1 MKEVIQ
7 KFDNIFNCPNCKKTL
22 WRYKKLP
29 DGKSVCISCY
39 DLYMKKKNEYI
50 KRKLA
55 YIELTSI
62 DLINNGLSEL
72 IFNFFEN
79 KYNINPIESEVVK
92 LWKLLYLKYKQDIDY
107 EIFFNVISNVYNIVK
122 EKNDLESFEKDLNPK
137 NRPAETS
144 SYYCIICKSKIDKET
159 YNYSNKYFNKALC
172 KNHQGTKYHRDLFF
186 ALKQR
191 GIPCEFEA
199 YDGHKH
205 IDIAIHDIKLYIE
218 VDGEHHTIDSN
229 QFIADLKR
237 DKFSNEGGYQ
247 IRRFT
252 NNIISEHIDEI
263 ADNLKEAYKKSKK
276 SSSSSVV

>member
-1 MKEVIQ
+1 MKDVIQ

-29 DGKSVCISCY
+29 DGRSVCISCY
-39 DLYMKKKNEYI
+39 EYYMKKKNENI

-55 YIELTSI
+55 YIELTSR

-72 IFNFFEN
+72 IFYFFEYKFN
-79 KYNINPIESEVVK
+79 NNPIESEVVK

-107 EIFFNVISNVYNIVK
+107 EIFFDVISKVYNIVK
-122 EKNDLESFEKDLNPK
+122 EKNELESFEKELK
-137 NRPAETS
+137 TKKRSTETS
-144 SYYCIICKSKIDKET
+144 NYYCKICKSKIDKET

-172 KNHQGTKYHRDLFF
+172 KNHQGTKHHRDLFF
-186 ALKQR
+186 ALKKR

-199 YDGHKH
+199 YDGYKH
-205 IDIAIHDIKLYIE
+205 VDIAIHDIKLYIE

-237 DKFSNEGGYQ
+237 DKLSNEGGYQ

-252 NNIISEHIDEI
+252 NKIISEHIIEI
-263 ADNLKEAYKKSKK
+263 ADNIKEAYNKSKK
-276 SSSSSVV
+276 C